1 MKYRSL
7 IIVVEGQTEEVFV
20 NETLAPWLNT
30 QGIFD
35 TRAIK
40 IRTSKTG
47 KGGNS
52 NFVHFKNT
60 TENLLKR
67 ENDILVTSLIDF
79 FRLPV
84 KFPGF
89 ESAKKIANV
98 EKRIEFLEHELAKN
112 IDSERFI
119 PYIQLHE
126 FEALLFSKIDGF
138 RIIPSI
144 GQPEID
150 KISKI
155 ITDYPN
161 PELINNN
168 PETAPSK
175 RLEKI
180 IASYNKV
187 LFGNFI
193 IAENGITSIFE
204 RCPRFKTWAINLVV
218 QMKSE

>member
-20 NETLAPWLNT
+20 NETLAPWLNS

-35 TRAIK
+35 IRAIK

-47 KGGNS
+47 KGGNV
-52 NFVHFKNT
+52 NFEHFKNT
-60 TENLLKR
+60 TENLLKQ
-67 ENDILVTSLIDF
+67 ENDILVSSLIDF

-89 ESAKKIANV
+89 ESSKKITSV
-98 EKRIEFLEHELAKN
+98 EKRVEFLEYELAKT

-126 FEALLFSKIDGF
+126 FEALLFSKIEGF

-144 GQPEID
+144 RQSEID
-150 KISKI
+150 KISKVI
-155 ITDYPN
+155 SDFPN
-161 PELINNN
+161 PELINDN

-180 IASYNKV
+180 ITSYNKV

-193 IAENGITSIFE
+193 IAENGLSSIFE
-204 RCPRFKTWAINLVV
+204 RCPRFKIWVFNLVAK
-218 QMKSE
+218 MKSE